1 MAAAARSLAGVE
13 VPVLGSDKVQ
23 WIELAVPSSASS
35 ALAPQVPSQ
44 SVSGAALTPRD
55 AAGCHAVEEG
65 ETKTYLIWRFH
76 KDSPNTLEVIEV
88 ISCNGFPQTGLRLVF
103 QDALCPSTYL
113 CKNVIRSGSGSE
125 NSYSLYGLTVSGV
138 AYLLN
143 LRKSFP
149 YISGSNFPQSDYRE
163 FNVVSPAQVTA
174 MAVTSACLA
183 TGYQDGVVR
192 CFQFGI
198 LDPDAPGF
206 VFELRDDVGIG
217 RLWNFV
223 SRGKAVAA
231 VQDMAICEV
240 CERKLSFVLHADGFL
255 RMWDLASHTKLAG
268 YNTFSHELE
277 GSKPTRLW
285 VSEVDYDANII
296 SLAVLH
302 GQFLVSDI
310 EVIVVYHFGFDA
322 EDNVQVS
329 SKPSIQS
336 IRLEEGKLIDLKF
349 CGGKLWILKGDGSM
363 LYDLSQYDFET
374 EDTSVYGLQE
384 DFVAEQLFQSSEH
397 ALDDLLWTDHSVL
410 SSMKDQDANFVSS
423 IFLRRLLQPGIYH
436 TSALRATL
444 LEHKKYISEYEFH
457 SLTLDGLKK
466 EIFAI
471 MEGEGTANNTVAT
484 VHFWKSF
491 CTQFLHHWCQ
501 YSAPYAVFV
510 DASMDVVGLIRK
522 NSISLFRSLE
532 GIEQLIYGFSDEFHN
547 RRSSWTQDKDIDSE
561 LLLEMLRCMSYISHQ
576 LGGAASAL
584 YYESV
589 VNPVTSSE
597 DILSQLLKIIEYGYS
612 SSMTPLIQ
620 QIGIDAT
627 WTSQQTAHR
636 SQRKFA
642 VDMLISLNSL
652 CSRATNWAG
661 VLDTI
666 EKFLTYLD
674 LHSTIKTVDS
684 KSIYNVN
691 SVLLIQATSQVA
703 RVMFETAFDSLLL
716 LRYLIN
722 ISAQVNLPQVDKNRI
737 KVKLIPAIQEVIIKW
752 LVIHFMGTVPTTQQS
767 LEDFGSRLSLLN
779 IGTKMVRPWNGKLGS
794 ADFTLACLLEF
805 PNSLEGLEV
814 LDSTSLPDLSK
825 LNQLVHN
832 FCSSFSSS
840 FTVVEHTT
848 SNLIIELASLLL
860 HHGQYVASENLFVIM
875 DHYSR
880 SRKHSISTQI
890 SDGELSA
897 CHHLLGYCLV
907 LSQSTLQGV
916 PKEQKLHESLCS
928 FFRAASGAESPK
940 YLKNLSFQTGFQ
952 YPEECESGA
961 IWKLHYYQWAMRLF
975 EQYGAS
981 EGACEFA
988 LAALEQVDEVL
999 KNSNNALPEY
1009 ETVRG
1014 QLWANVFR
1022 FSLDLKHYRDAYCA
1036 IISNPDDESRYICLR
1051 RFVIVLCENCA
1062 TKVACDGGLP
1072 FVGLL
1077 EKVEQE
1083 LVWKA
1088 ERSDVFAKPNIY
1100 KLLYA
1105 FEANQNNW
1113 RKAAG
1118 YMYRYSIRLKKEAN
1132 LDGSHQYSSV
1142 LQERLT
1148 ALSSSINA
1156 LQQVD
1161 HAYAWMESQSG
1172 NDHTNYQ
1179 MSPNKRPRIVL
1190 SKISSDSNEASGINC
1205 AVDIEMLEKEYILT
1219 KAQHILS
1226 LVSSKF
1232 KFSGKQMLVNL
1243 VDILIEENM
1252 YDMAFTIIVNF
1263 WKGTKLQWELERA
1276 FVAISQKCCSNRV
1289 GPTVIVSNVDTNNHL
1304 LGYSEEETY
1313 SEGKIIASS
1322 NFHKIPGT
1330 DHWET
1335 LEQYLEKYR
1344 KLHRRLPIIVA
1355 ETFLHTDPQIELP
1368 LWLVHMFKG
1377 GGKVSWSMTGQEPD
1391 PATLFRLYVDYGRLA
1406 EATNMLLEYLD
1417 LFSSMRTTDL
1427 INRKRMTATWF
1438 PYMTIERLWYQLEE
1452 MRKSCHMVDDCDRLK
1467 KMLQEALMKHL
1478 QQVQIDSEDAIAA
1491 ASASKMQS

>member
-1 MAAAARSLAGVE
+1 MDR
-13 VPVLGSDKVQ
+13 
-23 WIELAVPSSASS
+23 
-35 ALAPQVPSQ
+35 
-44 SVSGAALTPRD
+44 VSGIGANWGTQTSHPLPPDTVVQMLKENGFQKVKLFD
-55 AAGCHAVEEG
+55 AEEG
-65 ETKTYLIWRFH
+65 TM
-76 KDSPNTLEVIEV
+76 N
-88 ISCNGFPQTGLRLVF
+88 
-103 QDALCPSTYL
+103 A
-113 CKNVIRSGSGSE
+113 
-125 NSYSLYGLTVSGV
+125 
-138 AYLLN
+138 
-143 LRKSFP
+143 LRKSGLEVMVGIP
-149 YISGSNFPQSDYRE
+149 ND
-163 FNVVSPAQVTA
+163 
-174 MAVTSACLA
+174 MLAVLA
-183 TGYQDGVVR
+183 TSMNAANTWVSTNLSAYINDGVH
-192 CFQFGI
+192 I
-198 LDPDAPGF
+198 
-206 VFELRDDVGIG
+206 
-217 RLWNFV
+217 
-223 SRGKAVAA
+223 RGKAVAA

-779 IGTKMVRPWNGKLGS
+779 I
-794 ADFTLACLLEF
+794 
-805 PNSLEGLEV
+805 
-814 LDSTSLPDLSK
+814 
-825 LNQLVHN
+825 
-832 FCSSFSSS
+832 
-840 FTVVEHTT
+840 
-848 SNLIIELASLLL
+848 
-860 HHGQYVASENLFVIM
+860 
-875 DHYSR
+875 
-880 SRKHSISTQI
+880 
-890 SDGELSA
+890 DGELSA

-1051 RFVIVLCENCA
+1051 RFVIVLCENYA

-1438 PYMTIERLWYQLEE
+1438 PYTTIERLWYQLEE

>member
-779 IGTKMVRPWNGKLGS
+779 IVVSAGLFIGIPYGLDLIRLNGDRPWAKKENR
-794 ADFTLACLLEF
+794 
-805 PNSLEGLEV
+805 V
-814 LDSTSLPDLSK
+814 LVKIL
-825 LNQLVHN
+825 
-832 FCSSFSSS
+832 
-840 FTVVEHTT
+840 
-848 SNLIIELASLLL
+848 
-860 HHGQYVASENLFVIM
+860 
-875 DHYSR
+875 
-880 SRKHSISTQI
+880 RKI
-890 SDGELSA
+890 
-897 CHHLLGYCLV
+897 
-907 LSQSTLQGV
+907 
-916 PKEQKLHESLCS
+916 
-928 FFRAASGAESPK
+928 AASGAESPK